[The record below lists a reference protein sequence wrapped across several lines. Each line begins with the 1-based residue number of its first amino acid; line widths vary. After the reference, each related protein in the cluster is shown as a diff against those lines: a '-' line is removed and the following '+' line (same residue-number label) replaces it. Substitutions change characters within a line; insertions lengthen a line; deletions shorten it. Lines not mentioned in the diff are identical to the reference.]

1 MNNLLELKDL
11 LVKNGKSLGA
21 AAVIGAALAAGGSLL
36 MKNVYTADAKLMVP
50 TSSNSTLNG
59 LVASIAGSANP
70 MRNPADTYIGLL
82 RSRTVLDA
90 VIESQRLSEA
100 WGAASKDDLRDRL
113 SSSTKAYLGKDN
125 LIHVEVTTPNPET
138 SRDLA
143 NAMAQALLSGS
154 SRLGI
159 TEASARRAFL
169 EEQLAKVSRELQQA
183 EENLK
188 AVRNKTGI
196 LNLQS
201 DAQADYTAAAS
212 LEARIAAKEG
222 QLAGLKQSATS
233 NNPDVV
239 QAQAE
244 LDVLKARYNQ
254 LREPKLNG
262 QSENAAEFMKAF
274 RAVKLQEAT
283 QDNLAKLLEQAKVEE
298 SRSFAPLQLVDA
310 ADTPMNKSG
319 PKRSVITLLGGLTFL
334 LIQLLRVAMKQP
346 AVRKEPV

>member
-59 LVASIAGSANP
+59 LVASIAGGANP

-90 VIESQRLSEA
+90 VIESQKLSEA

-222 QLAGLKQSATS
+222 LLAGLKQSATS

-254 LREPKLNG
+254 LREFEFRGNLPHGEPLQQPHVSSRRGCPCSRRGFGSFSFTSLTVAVLPNTQLASNSTDGGRLEIELLNG
-262 QSENAAEFMKAF
+262 IVFE
-274 RAVKLQEAT
+274 LG
-283 QDNLAKLLEQAKVEE
+283 DNLNRTSGSAC
-298 SRSFAPLQLVDA
+298 QL
-310 ADTPMNKSG
+310 
-319 PKRSVITLLGGLTFL
+319 
-334 LIQLLRVAMKQP
+334 
-346 AVRKEPV
+346 